1 MSPSSMTLRRVPPS
15 LAALLLVA
23 ALPVRASAL
32 GVPDGDSAVLAGLL
46 LQAMKDSL
54 QMGQILTTTQQ
65 ALETAQFTM
74 GAARAAVDVVG
85 EFAYLTQNP
94 DEVFDASASA
104 FAATFPEVK
113 AIADDATGIRESFSR
128 GMLKPGA
135 VNPFALQEFFANVA
149 GASTSGYQ
157 TLAGIDESIY
167 GLTKEHL
174 VTVELMKNVGVTSEA
189 IRKESM
195 LALTPQSAAV
205 IGAKAAAQTAVSAA
219 VSATSLAELVRMQ
232 RLTYMK
238 SLDSASKSAAE
249 AATQFEAMKA
259 SLVAD
264 PVLDP
269 LDPRLRGEL
278 PAPEGR

>member
-1 MSPSSMTLRRVPPS
+1 MKDQISALFAS
-15 LAALLLVA
+15 LVLVA
-23 ALPVRASAL
+23 ALPARASTL
-32 GVPDGDSAVLAGLL
+32 GIPDGDSAVLAGLL
-46 LQAMKDSL
+46 FQAMKDSL
-54 QMGQILTTTQQ
+54 QVGQILTTTQQ

-94 DEVFDASASA
+94 DEIFDASASA

-113 AIADDATGIRESFSR
+113 AIADDAEGIRASFSR
-128 GMLKPGA
+128 GMLKPGE

-157 TLAGIDESIY
+157 TLAGIDESVY

-174 VTVELMKNVGVTSEA
+174 VTVELMKNVGVASEA

-195 LALTPQSAAV
+195 LALTPQGAAV

-238 SLDSASKSAAE
+238 GLDSSSKAA
-249 AATQFEAMKA
+249 ADVATQFEAMKA

-278 PAPEGR
+278 PSTEGR